1 MKKDDRPKTLDNT
14 NVEELLADAD
24 KELEAAGIDPN
35 AHPAD
40 AEEGAD
46 GGLQPDKE
54 NGEEAPTGEEEK
66 PKEEEDDKGGEGEEA
81 NKDDDKDKDAAAG
94 SSATDESGNKI
105 TFANAQELSDF
116 VTKQMETLKD
126 PTTTKEE
133 KKDAED
139 ALTSIKLY
147 DDDQHKPKNWN
158 EAFRDIIK
166 AIRPVLKN
174 MDAEDTKA
182 VTDKVK
188 SVNDEFD
195 KIYDD
200 LATKNSLP
208 KRGTPEGNE
217 VDRQITS
224 VGAAYGIGD
233 YRKAHAIWSK
243 LPKETEITLP
253 GGKTTKVGGLDYKP
267 EKSAETKPEKKPN
280 PSKTVAKLQ
289 SPGRSAGTPPSKK
302 TDYSSI
308 HNVSMDKL
316 LEEDL

>member
-54 NGEEAPTGEEEK
+54 NEEETPTG
-66 PKEEEDDKGGEGEEA
+66 EDDKGGEGDDA
-81 NKDDDKDKDAAAG
+81 DKDKDDDKDKDAAAG

-126 PTTTKEE
+126 PTTTKKE

-147 DDDQHKPKNWN
+147 DDDEHKPKNWN

-243 LPKETEITLP
+243 LPKDTEITLP

-267 EKSAETKPEKKPN
+267 EKPATETKPEKKPN
-280 PSKTVAKLQ
+280 PSKTVARLQ
-289 SPGRSAGTPPSKK
+289 ANGRSAGSTPVKK
-302 TDYSSI
+302 IEYKDI
-308 HNVSMDKL
+308 HSQSMDKL